1 MNAHPLSR
9 LALALAC
16 TSLCA
21 AALGQ
26 NELVN
31 PGFEDAGFP
40 PDVFDGWTDFGNGS
54 GNVSQVS
61 FDIQEPF
68 EGLFCAKLFGQF
80 TGGEN
85 ASGMFQDFKTAPGD
99 TWKVEIRALHQ
110 AGDAIV
116 GPSLALANIE
126 WRDENLN
133 LLDFVVTV
141 ALDAN
146 SPTDEWILVS
156 NEATAP
162 AGTAVVRIS
171 TFFLQIDGV
180 SPGAVFFDDA
190 SFEMVEGACI
200 ADCDSNGDLNILD
213 FVCYQQLFQAGD
225 AAADCDG
232 NGDLN
237 ILDFVCF
244 QQLFQQGCP

>member
-1 MNAHPLSR
+1 MTTTLSR
-9 LALALAC
+9 LALLAPAC
-16 TSLCA
+16 CVAT
-21 AALGQ
+21 ALGQ
-26 NELVN
+26 NVLVN

-40 PDVFDGWTDFGNGS
+40 PNVFDGWTDFGNGN

-68 EGLFCAKLFGQF
+68 EGLFSAKLFGQF
-80 TGGEN
+80 TGAEN
-85 ASGMFQDFKTAPGD
+85 ASGMFQDFDTEPGE
-99 TWKVEIRALHQ
+99 TWKVEVRALHQ
-110 AGDAIV
+110 EGDAIV
-116 GPSLALANIE
+116 GPNLALANIE

-133 LLDFVVTV
+133 LLDFVATT

-162 AGTAVVRIS
+162 EGTAVVRVAL
-171 TFFLQIDGV
+171 FFLQLDGV
-180 SPGAVFFDDA
+180 SPGAAFFDDA
-190 SFEMVEGACI
+190 SFEMVEGAC
-200 ADCDSNGDLNILD
+200 L
-213 FVCYQQLFQAGD
+213 
-225 AAADCDG
+225 ADCDG

-244 QQLFQQGCP
+244 QQLFQAGDDGADCDGNGVLNILDFVCFQQLFQQGCD